1 MARFFNTT
9 GPCDPADH
17 YMLSPERRL
26 PDLVPYID
34 RKQYFVVHAPR
45 QVGKT
50 TAMLALAA
58 RLRQRGDVAVCASLE
73 ASQGVE
79 TVEAA
84 ELVWIQFIHQAA
96 MVLPPSE
103 RPLDW
108 AGALSFPVHTRLHA
122 WLAAWSA
129 RCARPVV
136 LLLDEADVVRGAP
149 LISLL
154 RQLRAGFSTRGLG
167 VFPVSVGLIGMR
179 DLRDY
184 LTESKDGAPIN
195 PGSPFNIKVGSFTL
209 RNFNAGEV
217 VELVGQHTA
226 ETGQAFSAAALA
238 LIHEQTGGQPFLVNA
253 LSLDCVERH
262 PGVAIEVSHV
272 EEARERLIR
281 ARTTHLDSLGQR
293 LREPRVARV
302 VQSVLLGDTTVS
314 ISSDDFRYT
323 VDLGLI
329 SDEVQP
335 PAIANPLY
343 REVLARELSADG
355 QANLPAPWWP
365 WRREDGGLDMAALID
380 AFLVWWARNEAMI
393 RSQPSDGYPEAVAHL
408 AFMGFLQRVVNG
420 GGRVTREFAAGR
432 GAIDLLVEYGGA
444 SHVIELKRVRPA
456 HDALE
461 WAVEAGTE
469 QLGRYLDTVGQAEGW
484 LLIFDQRPGRTW
496 AERLWREERV
506 VEGRTLHLRG
516 A

>member
-1 MARFFNTT
+1 
-9 GPCDPADH
+9 
-17 YMLSPERRL
+17 
-26 PDLVPYID
+26 
-34 RKQYFVVHAPR
+34 
-45 QVGKT
+45 
-50 TAMLALAA
+50 
-58 RLRQRGDVAVCASLE
+58 
-73 ASQGVE
+73 
-79 TVEAA
+79 
-84 ELVWIQFIHQAA
+84 
-96 MVLPPSE
+96 
-103 RPLDW
+103 
-108 AGALSFPVHTRLHA
+108 
-122 WLAAWSA
+122 
-129 RCARPVV
+129 VV
-136 LLLDEADVVRGAP
+136 LLLDEADVLSGPAAV
-149 LISLL
+149 SLL
-154 RQLRAGFSTRGLG
+154 RQLREGFVGRGVG
-167 VFPVSVGLIGMR
+167 AFPVSVGLIGMR

-184 LTESKDGAPIN
+184 LTESKDGVAVN